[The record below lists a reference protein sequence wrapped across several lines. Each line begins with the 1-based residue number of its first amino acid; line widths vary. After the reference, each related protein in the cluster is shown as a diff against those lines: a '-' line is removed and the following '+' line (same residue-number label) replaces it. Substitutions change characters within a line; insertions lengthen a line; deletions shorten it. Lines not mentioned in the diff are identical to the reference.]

1 MKFAFVITACV
12 AAALAPA
19 ARAGDAAPPDAI
31 MQLSHM
37 SLEQLANVEVTSVS
51 RAAQTLSS
59 APASIYVITHEEI
72 QRSGALSIPEALRL
86 APNLQVTQI
95 NSTDYQIGARGF
107 GGSLESQNFSN
118 KILIL
123 IDGRS
128 VYNPLFSGVAYE
140 AQDVFMDDV
149 DRIEVISGPG
159 ATLWGSNAM
168 NGVINIITRRAADS
182 QGGLVRATAGNR
194 ENALAG
200 RYGTMIG
207 NGALRVYAK
216 AFDRAPA
223 ELEDGTSAGDRWHKV
238 QGGFRFDTGND
249 VNAFTVQGDYQ
260 NATLN
265 YGAAPQVGVSQFN
278 ALGRWEHA
286 GEHVATRVQ
295 MFVDHTGRDQAP
307 AGVGF
312 TLDTYDLEFQQ
323 TLTLGGRHQMV
334 WGLGKRYND
343 WDIENTPTLA
353 FEPPKRTLD
362 LTNAYVQDTI
372 RVSQHFRVTA
382 GIKFEDNSYTGWST
396 LPDLR
401 VSWAPTDHTLVWA
414 AAARAVRLPTPLDV
428 DVRETVGGQLFVA
441 GDPDFRTEKVT
452 AYEIGYRAQPHAS
465 ISWSISTFYDD
476 YDDLR
481 SIEITPVTLLPLRW
495 GNEME
500 GSTYGVEVWGNWQVT
515 DWWRLSPGFR
525 SLHKRLRFS
534 DASSGLGGIA
544 QSGNDPRSQGSLK
557 SSMMFGRVSVDA
569 MLRYVGELPSP
580 ATPDYT
586 ELGARIAY
594 RWSDTLELSISGF
607 NLLDG
612 RHTEYANSG
621 RELRRSVYAE
631 ARVNF

>member
-31 MQLSHM
+31 TQLSHM

-238 QGGFRFDTGND
+238 QGGFRFDTGPSWYLMPE
-249 VNAFTVQGDYQ
+249 VF
-260 NATLN
+260 
-265 YGAAPQVGVSQFN
+265 
-278 ALGRWEHA
+278 
-286 GEHVATRVQ
+286 
-295 MFVDHTGRDQAP
+295 DHFYKLMGTTAEAQ
-307 AGVGF
+307 
-312 TLDTYDLEFQQ
+312 
-323 TLTLGGRHQMV
+323 
-334 WGLGKRYND
+334 
-343 WDIENTPTLA
+343 
-353 FEPPKRTLD
+353 LD
-362 LTNAYVQDTI
+362 LVQLDPGY
-372 RVSQHFRVTA
+372 RVYAEGQA
-382 GIKFEDNSYTGWST
+382 E
-396 LPDLR
+396 
-401 VSWAPTDHTLVWA
+401 
-414 AAARAVRLPTPLDV
+414 PLDV
-428 DVRETVGGQLFVA
+428 AADV
-441 GDPDFRTEKVT
+441 TE
-452 AYEIGYRAQPHAS
+452 
-465 ISWSISTFYDD
+465 
-476 YDDLR
+476 
-481 SIEITPVTLLPLRW
+481 
-495 GNEME
+495 
-500 GSTYGVEVWGNWQVT
+500 
-515 DWWRLSPGFR
+515 
-525 SLHKRLRFS
+525 
-534 DASSGLGGIA
+534 
-544 QSGNDPRSQGSLK
+544 
-557 SSMMFGRVSVDA
+557 
-569 MLRYVGELPSP
+569 
-580 ATPDYT
+580 
-586 ELGARIAY
+586 
-594 RWSDTLELSISGF
+594 TLETFERIEKGSALRVA
-607 NLLDG
+607 NYLD
-612 RHTEYANSG
+612 RARATAHH
-621 RELRRSVYAE
+621 AE
-631 ARVNF
+631 ARPVDRWQDRAPLRREQVDHRRGCTGPCPPGAVA